1 MRPSSH
7 RAVARVAVLLAL
19 LSVAACSDSPL
30 DPLAPTAPGFAR
42 GGNGGGGGGK
52 PPKPTPTHN
61 PILFVHGWNASSSTW
76 TTMVSRFR
84 NDGWTDAQLV
94 NWSYDFHQSNATTA
108 ALIQQKVDSMLL
120 ATGATKVDIV
130 THSMGTLSARYYV
143 RNLGGDGKVDALV
156 SLGGANHGTTTAS
169 LCADVSCV
177 EMRPSSTFL
186 TNLNSVDETW
196 GTPRYAVWWTPC
208 DEVINP
214 HSSPLLNG
222 ATNTQ
227 TVCMSHSQLHEDLG
241 VYRQVRDMINVVNTA
256 PLLAMAN

>member
-1 MRPSSH
+1 MMRLSSH
-7 RAVARVAVLLAL
+7 RAVVHAAALVAL

-30 DPLAPTAPGFAR
+30 DPLAPTAPSFAK
-42 GGNGGGGGGK
+42 GGGGGGGK
-52 PPKPTPTHN
+52 PPKPTVTHN

-84 NDGWTDAQLV
+84 TDGWTSAQLV
-94 NWSYDFHQSNATTA
+94 NWSYDFRQSNATTA
-108 ALIQQKVDSMLL
+108 ALIQQKVDSILL
-120 ATGATKVDIV
+120 ATGATQVDII
-130 THSMGTLSARYYV
+130 THSMGTLSARYYI
-143 RNLGGDGKVDALV
+143 RNLGGRRNIEKIM

-169 LCADVSCV
+169 FCGDVSCV

-196 GTPRYAVWWTPC
+196 GTPRYAVWWSPC

-214 HSSPLLNG
+214 HSSPLLSG

-227 TVCMSHSQLHEDLG
+227 TSCLQHSALHEDLT
-241 VYRQVRDMINVVNTA
+241 VYRQVRDWVNVVNNA
-256 PLLAMAN
+256 PLLALAP